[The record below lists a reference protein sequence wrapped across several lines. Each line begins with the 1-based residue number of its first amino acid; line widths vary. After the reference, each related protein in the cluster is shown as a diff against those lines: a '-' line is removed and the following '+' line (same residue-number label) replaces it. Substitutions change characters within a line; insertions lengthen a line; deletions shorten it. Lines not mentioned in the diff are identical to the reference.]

1 MVFTSLLSHPVGRA
15 RARSRL
21 GRPRREFG
29 TTYHLHFDTQVLTKY
44 GWTFVNPYM
53 TLVTAY
59 ERLLSA
65 RPGNQGGSRTEY
77 GGCGARGAVTQ
88 GQAPLGV
95 PLDIGQAH
103 ASLSG
108 GDDDHRVGQ
117 DKSGGINGRLKIASL
132 PKSEII
138 SSGRSD
144 GDARERSSARA
155 KHGVRALG
163 HHISAKSHRAR
174 RAGSDLHARH
184 ERDKIRHSRLRA
196 SR

>member
-29 TTYHLHFDTQVLTKY
+29 TTYHLHFDTQVMTKY
-44 GWTFVNPYM
+44 GWVFVNPYM
-53 TLVTAY
+53 TLVAAY
-59 ERLLSA
+59 ERLL
-65 RPGNQGGSRTEY
+65 
-77 GGCGARGAVTQ
+77 GARGREIKEELEPSVTAAAVAETVE
-88 GQAPLGV
+88 QAQAATGA
-95 PLDIGQAH
+95 PLDIGHAH

-144 GDARERSSARA
+144 GDARERSRARA
-155 KHGVRALG
+155 KQGVRAVG
-163 HHISAKSHRAR
+163 HHISAKSHRTR
-174 RAGSDLHARH
+174 RARSYLHARH

-196 SR
+196 